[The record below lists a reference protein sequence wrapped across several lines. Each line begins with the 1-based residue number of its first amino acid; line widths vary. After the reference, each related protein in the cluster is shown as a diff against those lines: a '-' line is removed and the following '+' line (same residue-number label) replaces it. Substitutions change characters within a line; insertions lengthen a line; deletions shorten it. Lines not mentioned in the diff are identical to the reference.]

1 MTFSVNVSSLFK
13 SGELTAHLT
22 DFVFVP
28 RLDIESCDDC
38 ECDSLTFTYN
48 YTDWFTGLPK
58 WYNRSVC
65 SRTTSPY
72 LKFLRMI
79 DGPHKTFPGN
89 VLYVRFS
96 SDDSV
101 NYKGFNF
108 TFIAGTR
115 SCKLLASNYALS
127 EGDFVMTVTKT
138 IKIK

>member
-1 MTFSVNVSSLFK
+1 VSSLFK

-38 ECDSLTFTYN
+38 ECDSLTFVYNDTYRRPG
-48 YTDWFTGLPK
+48 YSK
-58 WYNRSVC
+58 WYNYSECGRQ
-65 SRTTSPY
+65 TSSY
-72 LKFLRMI
+72 LKFLRKVH
-79 DGPHKTFPGN
+79 GPHDWFPGN
-89 VLYVRFS
+89 VLYVLFS

-115 SCKLLASNYALS
+115 SCKLLASNYRLR
-127 EGDFVMTVTKT
+127 
-138 IKIK
+138 KIDSLMSVLQSNQKPKAT